1 VHEKKPVRVCDICF
15 DLLNPSHGSEKTESM
30 TATAGGDSPAESDEE
45 EEAAAEREIE
55 ARMSV
60 EEGELDDFNDFLAV
74 NGNPAL
80 NVESET
86 LKTLPSPPP
95 KPPRAGRATVVN
107 ASVPETTS
115 SNAKRE
121 PRATIAGVGNRPAP
135 RRSLLAGITSTVLK
149 PTGGLFSSFGNSFSL
164 TRSTSNTSNTSNSSA
179 SSPLSPN
186 YKESSSS
193 NLSCSPKGVS
203 FVPPPQQQ
211 QQAAVVLPSEKQVP
225 VRDTSPAPEE
235 RVGGGSRRP
244 RRTNLIIKQNPVL
257 EELQARLERER
268 EQDKLTEE
276 VEES

>member
-1 VHEKKPVRVCDICF
+1 
-15 DLLNPSHGSEKTESM
+15 M
-30 TATAGGDSPAESDEE
+30 TATAGGDSPVESDEE
-45 EEAAAEREIE
+45 EEAAEREIE

-80 NVESET
+80 NVEPEG
-86 LKTLPSPPP
+86 LKNLPSPPP
-95 KPPRAGRATVVN
+95 KPPRPGRSTVVN
-107 ASVPETTS
+107 ASVPEPSS
-115 SNAKRE
+115 SNAHRE

-164 TRSTSNTSNTSNSSA
+164 TRSNTSNSSS

-186 YKESSSS
+186 YKESSGN
-193 NLSCSPKGVS
+193 NLSSPPKGVS

-211 QQAAVVLPSEKQVP
+211 QTTVVLPPEKQIP
-225 VRDTSPAPEE
+225 ERDTSPTPEE
-235 RVGGGSRRP
+235 RVGGSRRP

-276 VEES
+276 AEES